1 MTAVERVKRNLV
13 RAAVQ
18 ENLELIQGLR
28 PARLRTRR
36 WAWRRPALLVAAA
49 VALGSSVE
57 WRPFAARATAAGGVP
72 PLAGAAAA
80 GSLAGALPALP
91 SLELPPAAALDPA
104 VLPLAVRTV
113 VLDPGHG
120 GTQLGTV
127 APGGLLEKDLTLDIA
142 ERLRARL
149 EAASFRVLMTRE
161 SDTTVELQDR
171 AAAANAGGGDI
182 FVSVHLN
189 WIETRSRGVE
199 TYYLGATDD
208 PFLTSL
214 AAAEN
219 RDSGYSYAD
228 TRRLLDGIYAGLR
241 REESRRLAQSV
252 QQRLHD
258 ALRAVNPSL
267 QDRGV
272 KTAPF
277 LVLVGTGMP
286 AILAEVSC
294 LSNDEEVAMLRDPGY
309 RQRIADA
316 LFAGITGYA
325 GGIADGGADSL
336 HQKGTDA

>member
-1 MTAVERVKRNLV
+1 MTAGERVKRNLV

-28 PARLRTRR
+28 PSRLRTRR
-36 WAWRRPALLVAAA
+36 SAWRRPALLLAAA

-57 WRPFAARATAAGGVP
+57 WRPFAARATAAGGLP
-72 PLAGAAAA
+72 PLAGAPA
-80 GSLAGALPALP
+80 GSTALEVAASPSVQLAPRGP
-91 SLELPPAAALDPA
+91 LDPK

-127 APGGLLEKDLTLDIA
+127 APGGLIEKDLTLDIA

-149 EAASFRVLMTRE
+149 EAARFRVLMTRE
-161 SDTTVELQDR
+161 SDTTVALQDR

-189 WIETRSRGVE
+189 WIETRRRGVE
-199 TYYLGATDD
+199 TYYLGATED
-208 PFLTSL
+208 PFLTRL

-228 TRRLLDGIYAGLR
+228 TRRLLDGIYADLR

-252 QQRLHD
+252 QQRLHH
-258 ALRAVNPSL
+258 ALREVNPEL

-325 GGIADGGADSL
+325 SGTGGIADPP